1 MVFSHS
7 LIQGFTALFRQKLR
21 AGLTMLGMVI
31 GICAVTVSVSVSEG
45 LNKMVIGLLEN
56 MGMGNG
62 IVCWRD
68 DWVQQSD
75 GKWVRNTS
83 RAFLRYSDALAI
95 ESDAPSVQFV
105 VPEN

>member
-7 LIQGFTALFRQKLR
+7 LLQGFTALFRQKLR

-45 LNKMVIGLLEN
+45 LNKMVIGLLES

-62 IVCWRD
+62 IVCW
-68 DWVQQSD
+68 
-75 GKWVRNTS
+75 
-83 RAFLRYSDALAI
+83 
-95 ESDAPSVQFV
+95 
-105 VPEN
+105 